1 VSGVCLPDVSQAG
14 VVATCRWGAAE
25 DAPTTPVVMG
35 SSGGAIVC
43 SSAAAVGGAAGPTP
57 LYLATN
63 ATASEAA
70 AGFRATGLTFEYY
83 ALAAVRLAPVAGPV
97 AGGTWIRVRLAMS
110 ASEDLR
116 EQVYAGGA
124 AEARC
129 RISSGDEVLAPF
141 APLHAYISPIS
152 PDISPISPLTRC
164 SLPSRR
170 CTPPGTRS
178 SARAARRPEARRGAP
193 T

>member
-1 VSGVCLPDVSQAG
+1 
-14 VVATCRWGAAE
+14 
-25 DAPTTPVVMG
+25 MG

-110 ASEDLR
+110 ASEELR
-116 EQVYAGGA
+116 EQVYVGGT

-141 APLHAYISPIS
+141 APLHASWDEIICASGAA
-152 PDISPISPLTRC
+152 
-164 SLPSRR
+164 
-170 CTPPGTRS
+170 PGG
-178 SARAARRPEARRGAP
+178 SAGSANVSWLGLRLGLANPNP
-193 T
+193 NPNPNP